1 MQQEKER
8 KNQAIEQVRME
19 CFMCDKYL
27 HVDIMKTK
35 KETEKKKRNVSI
47 FTRQLVVAHTLLD
60 DDNNLMMMEQKL
72 FVVIV
77 MHNKHLMLL
86 DYHQNLVA

>member
-35 KETEKKKRNVSI
+35 KETEKKREMFLFSQGSWLWRI
-47 FTRQLVVAHTLLD
+47 HCW
-60 DDNNLMMMEQKL
+60 MM
-72 FVVIV
+72 III
-77 MHNKHLMLL
+77 
-86 DYHQNLVA
+86 